1 MMRNCSGAPRASA
14 EGKEEDAA
22 FASGLQGRGGG
33 LCLGTAAER
42 RHPCKMLPTGACHLL
57 GGQVLCKVAEP
68 FKRPDGCDL
77 FPSRCDAA
85 TFQLTSRRLSLLET
99 PHLKGHPE
107 HRQLLCVLGRS
118 GGRNSLEHCCELA
131 LCRDVMSF
139 DTRSNGASLVFEPC
153 INNRKET
160 TVTSALNFL
169 QM

>member
-107 HRQLLCVLGRS
+107 HRQ
-118 GGRNSLEHCCELA
+118 
-131 LCRDVMSF
+131 
-139 DTRSNGASLVFEPC
+139 TRSRGKAARVAGRVHAS
-153 INNRKET
+153 IYIGNRDFQRAESWQDGVEVVVIWPMWNRT
-160 TVTSALNFL
+160 YLPGL
-169 QM
+169 IHH

>member
-118 GGRNSLEHCCELA
+118 GGRNSLEHCCGYEKLCTQKIFCRARSPAVSLA
-131 LCRDVMSF
+131 SF
-139 DTRSNGASLVFEPC
+139 SCHKKFPEQTCVAVPY
-153 INNRKET
+153 
-160 TVTSALNFL
+160 
-169 QM
+169 

>member
-107 HRQLLCVLGRS
+107 HSSCVSLAEVEEGIVWNIAVFS
-118 GGRNSLEHCCELA
+118 GICGLWLPLDCVGLA
-131 LCRDVMSF
+131 RCSAQRDYS
-139 DTRSNGASLVFEPC
+139 ASDPG
-153 INNRKET
+153 
-160 TVTSALNFL
+160 
-169 QM
+169 

>member
-118 GGRNSLEHCCELA
+118 GGRNSLEHCCA
-131 LCRDVMSF
+131 LF
-139 DTRSNGASLVFEPC
+139 LVNCFPP
-153 INNRKET
+153 
-160 TVTSALNFL
+160 
-169 QM
+169 